1 MHLTS
6 SRFAHIL
13 APFGLL
19 ALVGLLAPLAVA
31 QSARTSAGS
40 RSAIH
45 PQSIEALGQ
54 PHPLPFAGRYSVWF
68 EVPRDAAGPLDVELR
83 VEGSPAL
90 LDVTVT
96 PPLAA
101 GVAPGAPARFTV
113 TLRGRPAFAGGAFA
127 LVFRDASS
135 ALDLGTIPVTLER
148 GVGGPR
154 AAKEAALATLTELQ
168 TEIAAG
174 NFAVGERE
182 EALAKLA
189 HASEELEESLDP
201 EFWQKDEFGTISQD
215 HLHPEDGHH
224 VFHEERECAQKLFDA
239 IRQGEIRDA
248 ELTAELLAI
257 VDTLVLADRT
267 LAEVAL
273 TEAIEAGG
281 DPEELE
287 EAREYLA
294 EGDELVAAAAK
305 ETDLRL
311 VAALLYTAMDGAY
324 RHAWEAAIDSL

>member
-1 MHLTS
+1 MHLTA
-6 SRFAHIL
+6 SRFL
-13 APFGLL
+13 ALSSAL
-19 ALVGLLAPLAVA
+19 ALVPLLAPSAAA
-31 QSARTSAGS
+31 QSARTSSGS

-68 EVPRDAAGPLDVELR
+68 EVPRNAAGPLDVELVTAGR
-83 VEGSPAL
+83 PAL
-90 LDVTVT
+90 LDVTIT

-101 GVAPGAPARFTV
+101 GIAPGAPARFTV
-113 TLRGRPAFAGGAFA
+113 TLRGRPAFAGGEFT
-127 LVFRDASS
+127 LVFRDAGT

-168 TEIAAG
+168 AEIAAG
-174 NFAVGERE
+174 NYAMGDRE
-182 EALAKLA
+182 EALAKLE
-189 HASEELEESLDP
+189 HALEELEESLDP
-201 EFWQKDEFGTISQD
+201 ELWQKDEFGSISQD
-215 HLHPEDGHH
+215 HLDPEEGHE
-224 VFHEERECAQKLFDA
+224 VFHEERESAQKIFDA
-239 IRQGEIRDA
+239 LRQGEITDA

-273 TEAIEAGG
+273 NEAIEAGG
-281 DPEELE
+281 DAEELE
-287 EAREYLA
+287 EGLEYLA